1 MSRRFTA
8 EDKAVY
14 RDKFMALEF
23 ADRRTII
30 RAVNR
35 GQQVDQRRHAEL
47 AIVVAKRQ
55 IAFWRWAWL
64 IGPLLGI
71 AQLFFAPPEVA
82 LANGLFGGFVLA
94 TLAWWWIRR
103 AQRAIEI
110 NHALA
115 KGRPGLPTRSS
126 RQAAPPDDHGSS
138 TDDEHL
144 PGRPAPRPPA
154 PRGKKRRG
162 RK

>member
-8 EDKAVY
+8 DDKALY

-23 ADRRTII
+23 ADRRKII

-35 GQQVDQRRHAEL
+35 GQQVDQRRHADL
-47 AIVVAKRQ
+47 AVVVAKRQ

-64 IGPLLGI
+64 IGPVLGV

-103 AQRAIEI
+103 AQRAIEL

-115 KGRPGLPTRSS
+115 KGKPGLPTRPTS
-126 RQAAPPDDHGSS
+126 RS
-138 TDDEHL
+138 TRSDTTDSAGTHL
-144 PGRPAPRPPA
+144 PEHTEARPPA

-162 RK
+162 RR